1 MAFHFESDH
10 GSKLSGTRRCKIHAS
25 SPWYVARSLSPY
37 PGRFLIHSV
46 LPRKAI
52 QSGLALRRLLRI
64 LLLVGLV
71 LTAAKLSADEVTSS
85 KVAAGSL
92 ADLEVEMKNDPK
104 AIGKLPQSGVLEE
117 ASLQYSYA
125 GKADLDSNS
134 GGKLDEQVT
143 AFHYG
148 ASVPVN
154 PEVTILAGVQY
165 TRLDFGQSAGS
176 PLPNSLE
183 TVAISTGLH
192 YKISNQW
199 NVFGIVSPQLNLLDG
214 WDEMSSQD
222 IRVGGAAG
230 AVYEFNKDLSV
241 QFGLALNP
249 GQKDWLVIPLLGLN
263 WRFAE
268 SWTLNLGLPKTSIDY
283 QLFQKLRLS
292 VIEMAFH
299 GGTYRT
305 GSTYGNSVGRPELN
319 DRDLTYTEVRVGTG
333 ASYALTKNVDL
344 GLSAGVVAYRE
355 FKFED
360 SGYKQKVEP
369 APYVQVGVKVGF

>member
-1 MAFHFESDH
+1 MTLHFESDRNA
-10 GSKLSGTRRCKIHAS
+10 KPSGNRNGKIHAG
-25 SPWYVARSLSPY
+25 SPWYAARSLSPY

-46 LPRKAI
+46 LPGKVARP
-52 QSGLALRRLLRI
+52 GMALRRLFRI
-64 LLLVGLV
+64 ALFVSLV
-71 LTAAKLSADEVTSS
+71 LMASRLYADELAPS
-85 KVAAGSL
+85 KATAGALS
-92 ADLEVEMKNDPK
+92 DIEIETKNDPK

-125 GKADLDSNS
+125 GKADLDSNP
-134 GGKLDEQVT
+134 GALDEQVT
-143 AFHYG
+143 AFRYG
-148 ASVPVN
+148 ASIPVN

-165 TRLDFGQSAGS
+165 TRLDFGQSEGS

-199 NVFGIVSPQLNLLDG
+199 SVFGIVSPQLNLLNS
-214 WDEMSSQD
+214 WDEISSQD
-222 IRVGGAAG
+222 IRMGGAVG

-249 GQKDWLVIPLLGLN
+249 GQKDWLIIPLLGLN

-283 QLFQKLRLS
+283 QLSQKLRLS

-333 ASYALTKNVDL
+333 ATYALTKNVDL